1 MKKLK
6 DLLEKI
12 KRELGIEENIKIEL
26 KDYKRLIASTSLEKN
41 VIRINRKVLDK
52 KFVEKRLGYS
62 HEDFIKRVLK
72 HELMH
77 IKLKTKWHTPQY
89 FEDLI

>member
-12 KRELGIEENIKIEL
+12 KRELGIKDNIKIEL

-52 KFVEKRLGYS
+52 KFVEKRLGYN

-77 IKLKTKWHTPQY
+77 IKLKTKWHMPQY
-89 FEDLI
+89 FEDLM